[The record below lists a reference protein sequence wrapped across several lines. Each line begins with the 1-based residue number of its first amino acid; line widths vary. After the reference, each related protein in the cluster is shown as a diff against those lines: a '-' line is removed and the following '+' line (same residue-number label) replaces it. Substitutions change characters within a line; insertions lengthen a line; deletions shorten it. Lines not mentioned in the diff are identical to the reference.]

1 MFFLIYKITNLV
13 NGKIYIG
20 AHRTKDLNDG
30 YMGSGTQITRAIKK
44 YGLQNF
50 KKDILFIFNS
60 EEEMFAKEAEIVNK
74 DFVLREDTYNITCGG
89 YGSDM
94 KKATRTFL
102 QKLKDPIYYKNYCR
116 KQQQKY
122 IDHPDCKQ
130 KISNK
135 LKQYYKTH
143 KGSFFGKSHSE
154 QTKQK
159 MKDLHKI
166 HEFQCGSKNSQ
177 YGKHWIINPITGEKK
192 SLFPKDIQKY
202 LEDGWIYGRSLKRPK
217 MSLTDKTIDKMDLSE
232 QEKQK
237 LKQQNKEI
245 RRQYKQKR
253 KEELGKCYLF
263 TNNKTGEKKIIP
275 EKDIQQLDNNW
286 YSPFYILDNN
296 KKYIE
301 QQLLHGKTI
310 QDLTTE
316 FNIGYDNFYSWY
328 RKYAKDIKQKLD
340 QQKIKK
346 FTSICP
352 VCGNSFINKNRRMFC
367 SKQCWKQSMKN
378 KCWVRKEKDLKHVNK
393 EDLNNY
399 LNSGWVQIIPI
410 FNKCS
415 DEWKVL

>member
-1 MFFLIYKITNLV
+1 MNYHTLYNQIIINRQNNPLIGYVEKHHIIPRSLGGSDKKHNIVKLSAREHFICHLLLTKMYKE
-13 NGKIYIG
+13 
-20 AHRTKDLNDG
+20 
-30 YMGSGTQITRAIKK
+30 GSVEWIKMIK
-44 YGLQNF
+44 AFCCMLLRQNEQH
-50 KKDILFIFNS
+50 KKQRCFNS
-60 EEEMFAKEAEIVNK
+60 
-74 DFVLREDTYNITCGG
+74 RWY
-89 YGSDM
+89 
-94 KKATRTFL
+94 
-102 QKLKDPIYYKNYCR
+102 
-116 KQQQKY
+116 
-122 IDHPDCKQ
+122 
-130 KISNK
+130 
-135 LKQYYKTH
+135 QYYRESFSKAQSLNQSG
-143 KGSFFGKSHSE
+143 KG
-154 QTKQK
+154 
-159 MKDLHKI
+159 
-166 HEFQCGSKNSQ
+166 NSQ
-177 YGKHWIINPITGEKK
+177 FGKHWIINPITGKKK

-367 SKQCWKQSMKN
+367 SRQCWKQSMKN

-393 EDLNNY
+393 EDLNSY